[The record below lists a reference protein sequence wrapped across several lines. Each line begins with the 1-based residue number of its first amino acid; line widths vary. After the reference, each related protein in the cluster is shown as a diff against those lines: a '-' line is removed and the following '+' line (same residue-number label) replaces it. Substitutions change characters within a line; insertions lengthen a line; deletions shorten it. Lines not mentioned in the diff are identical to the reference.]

1 MYRERLRHDRAKSG
15 QAHRLGNTKRPHRD
29 RLVGVFRRPWR
40 TPPRGSSI
48 GRGVVGSDRLGIGV
62 RPILRYRPRVFRLW
76 IPLTMIPCTARW
88 LRGPKLQGLGRHRN
102 GSGQSR
108 WHQRTGVSVHGPGSE
123 TTCWI
128 PSRKRRSG
136 VRGYSSRLRWRCAV
150 RWFLEPGYRLRD
162 SAGAQR
168 GRLAFANLEKGIF
181 LRRVLAIR
189 CRSLRRPV

>member
-1 MYRERLRHDRAKSG
+1 M
-15 QAHRLGNTKRPHRD
+15 
-29 RLVGVFRRPWR
+29 
-40 TPPRGSSI
+40 
-48 GRGVVGSDRLGIGV
+48 
-62 RPILRYRPRVFRLW
+62 RPILRYRPRVFHRW
-76 IPLTMIPCTARW
+76 ILRTMIPCTARR
-88 LRGPKLQGLGRHRN
+88 LRGPKLQGLDRRRN

-128 PSRKRRSG
+128 PSRKKRSD

-150 RWFLEPGYRLRD
+150 RWSLEPGYRLRD

-168 GRLAFANLEKGIF
+168 GRQAFAYLEKEIF

-189 CRSLRRPV
+189 YRSLRRPVRPRPSASRQLGRGSRNARCGPTGRFQAPSLRARSLRWIV

>member
-1 MYRERLRHDRAKSG
+1 M
-15 QAHRLGNTKRPHRD
+15 
-29 RLVGVFRRPWR
+29 
-40 TPPRGSSI
+40 
-48 GRGVVGSDRLGIGV
+48 

-88 LRGPKLQGLGRHRN
+88 LRGPKLQGLDRRRN
-102 GSGQSR
+102 DSGQST

-162 SAGAQR
+162 FAGAQR

-189 CRSLRRPV
+189 YRSLRRPLRPRPWASRQLGRGSRNARCGPTGRFQAPSLRARSSRWSV